1 MATAMI
7 NLILKACLEE
17 YATAQ
22 QDGGV
27 TSVILFPT
35 TYFLETWNVRFREP
49 TVLLQTDNFYG
60 LP

>member
-22 QDGGV
+22 HWLMHAYLIIICLMQA
-27 TSVILFPT
+27 
-35 TYFLETWNVRFREP
+35 
-49 TVLLQTDNFYG
+49 
-60 LP
+60 